1 MNKDSIRKKCIEILC
16 CLGIIVD
23 DDVDIDLSEYEIDST
38 LFVSFIVEV
47 EREFNILIPDEL
59 PTIDSLSSLNGF
71 CIFIEEQMSI

>member
-23 DDVDIDLSEYEIDST
+23 DDVDIDFSEYEIDSP

-59 PTIDSLSSLNGF
+59 LTIDSLSSLNGF

>member
-59 PTIDSLSSLNGF
+59 LTIDSLSSLNGF
-71 CIFIEEQMSI
+71 CIFIEVQMSI

>member
-1 MNKDSIRKKCIEILC
+1 MNNNIREKCIEILC

-23 DDVDIDLSEYEIDST
+23 DTDVDIDLSEYEIDST

-59 PTIDSLSSLNGF
+59 LTIDSLSSLNGF
-71 CIFIEEQMSI
+71 CIYIEEQISI

>member
-1 MNKDSIRKKCIEILC
+1 MNKDSIRKKSIEMLC

-38 LFVSFIVEV
+38 LFVSYIVEV

-59 PTIDSLSSLNGF
+59 LTIDSLSSLNGF

>member
-59 PTIDSLSSLNGF
+59 LTIDSLSSLNGF